1 MFKMNSITTKISVY
15 AGILV
20 LIICAGLGFFAY
32 NSGSSAVLGEV
43 EQALVLQAEEA
54 ARYVEGRF
62 ELQLSTLEAIAERPE
77 ISSMDWQEQFPVLRA
92 EHDRLGQFMAIG
104 VVDSSG
110 FARYDDGTTA
120 ELGDRD
126 YVIQALAGK
135 SMVSDL
141 VVSRVNNSLVLMY
154 AVPIKRDGQI
164 VGALLGRRDGAV
176 LSDITDRLGFGDA
189 GWAFIVHPDG
199 TAYANPNREDVI
211 NQVNLFQTQGNP
223 GEIGFAI
230 QELGVGNTGT
240 IRYGHDGAARLAG
253 LAPIPSTGWMI
264 GIGALESNVLQGVD
278 KFRTLLVWISI
289 AFVLVGIVA
298 AVIIA
303 RQIANPLQEVQ
314 KVIEAVA
321 EGDLTQTVKVRTQD
335 EIGRVASAL
344 NETISS
350 VAKAMGLVSEAT
362 NELGET
368 SQEMAAASQEVSA
381 SIEEVAS
388 TTNQFSSTLDR
399 MNVNAQEMGK
409 NVEVISNNAAEGQS
423 AIEDILK
430 QINELH
436 NNTQDSTRNISKL
449 GTLSDE
455 IGHIVDV
462 IGDIAE
468 QTNLLALNAAIE
480 AARAGE
486 HGRGFAVVAE
496 EVRKL
501 AEQSATATT
510 EITQLISQIQ
520 NGVTTSVVDMNK
532 GAEQV
537 SATVNSVDESGVILR
552 KILEEVGGIVGAV
565 QEISEGLEQSNIGG
579 HEIASATEEQAASMQ
594 QVSQSAQDLT
604 DMGAKLAELVD
615 HFRLNN

>member
-344 NETISS
+344 T
-350 VAKAMGLVSEAT
+350 KPFLV
-362 NELGET
+362 L
-368 SQEMAAASQEVSA
+368 
-381 SIEEVAS
+381 
-388 TTNQFSSTLDR
+388 
-399 MNVNAQEMGK
+399 
-409 NVEVISNNAAEGQS
+409 
-423 AIEDILK
+423 LK
-430 QINELH
+430 QWVCIRSH
-436 NNTQDSTRNISKL
+436 K
-449 GTLSDE
+449 
-455 IGHIVDV
+455 
-462 IGDIAE
+462 
-468 QTNLLALNAAIE
+468 
-480 AARAGE
+480 
-486 HGRGFAVVAE
+486 
-496 EVRKL
+496 
-501 AEQSATATT
+501 
-510 EITQLISQIQ
+510 
-520 NGVTTSVVDMNK
+520 
-532 GAEQV
+532 
-537 SATVNSVDESGVILR
+537 
-552 KILEEVGGIVGAV
+552 
-565 QEISEGLEQSNIGG
+565 
-579 HEIASATEEQAASMQ
+579 
-594 QVSQSAQDLT
+594 
-604 DMGAKLAELVD
+604 
-615 HFRLNN
+615 